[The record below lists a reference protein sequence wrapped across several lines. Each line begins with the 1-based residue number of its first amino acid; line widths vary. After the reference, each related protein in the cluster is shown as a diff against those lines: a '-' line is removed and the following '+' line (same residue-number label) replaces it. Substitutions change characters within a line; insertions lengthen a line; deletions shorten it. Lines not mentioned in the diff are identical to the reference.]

1 VRDAIIKQVY
11 SDDWLRGIGERG
23 FRRRELGNRFSR
35 NDATDAR
42 LCVMCLK
49 TIDRRMGYD
58 LMRKRGNERSQAIEL
73 RGVIPDV
80 EVVIEI

>member
-1 VRDAIIKQVY
+1 VA
-11 SDDWLRGIGERG
+11 GIGERG
-23 FRRRELGNRFSR
+23 LPRLELEDRFSR

-49 TIDRRMGYD
+49 TVDDRRMGYD
-58 LMRKRGNERSQAIEL
+58 LMLKRGNERSQVTEF

-80 EVVIEI
+80 EI